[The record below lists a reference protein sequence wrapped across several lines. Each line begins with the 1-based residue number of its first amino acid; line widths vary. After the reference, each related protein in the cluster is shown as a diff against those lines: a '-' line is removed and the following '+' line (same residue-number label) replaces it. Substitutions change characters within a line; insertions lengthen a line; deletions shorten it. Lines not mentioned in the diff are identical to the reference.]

1 MSASHLLKLIDQ
13 PSARS
18 RDALATALETTPLQ
32 LEDWLL
38 ALRSDGFTIVESDGV
53 LFLSEPVE
61 WLQPQ
66 LISGSTEVA
75 LEVVVETPS
84 TNDELLQRAQ
94 ETSIHRTAVLA
105 EC

>member
-94 ETSIHRTAVLA
+94 ETSIHRTA
-105 EC
+105 